1 MVQQEVTLFFQPLLQ
16 MAVVAVV
23 LKQQEV
29 MVALVVVVLVLI
41 QETLIEMAAQ
51 ETRHL
56 LHQAKETMAVL
67 GLYRIA

>member
-1 MVQQEVTLFFQPLLQ
+1 

-29 MVALVVVVLVLI
+29 MAALVVAGLVLI
-41 QETLIEMAAQ
+41 LATLIEMAVQ
-51 ETRHL
+51 ETHHL